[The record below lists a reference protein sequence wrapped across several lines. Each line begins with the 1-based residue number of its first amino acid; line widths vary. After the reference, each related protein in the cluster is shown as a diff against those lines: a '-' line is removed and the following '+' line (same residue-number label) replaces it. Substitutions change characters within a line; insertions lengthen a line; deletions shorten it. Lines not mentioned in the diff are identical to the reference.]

1 MKNLFRFRL
10 RSILL
15 LTNLVIL
22 ALPLGGIIWLRLYES
37 ALIRQTESELIAQA
51 AFIAASYRATAERLT
66 APDSGDPIAANRAL
80 EDYGYVLVAM
90 PKGRDPNEHWRPRA
104 PVLDLAEDR
113 VLPTAPPPEAGADN
127 ADPLAWRIG
136 QELNPILQQAQRTT
150 LAGIAVVDYRGVVV
164 ASTRDRDESDLGLS
178 LMNHEEVRRALGGEA
193 VSTMRARRSGH
204 QPAPPLDSISRGARL
219 RVYVAEPILREGRV
233 LGAVL
238 LVRTPANLR
247 QAIEGKLEPL
257 ILAGL
262 ALLGLVLALTLFS
275 ALTISRP
282 VRQLVDQAHRA
293 ARGETGAV
301 TPLAHPGT
309 QEIAELSETV
319 ATMARTLEQRA
330 QYIRDFAAHVSHE
343 FKTPLTAIQG
353 SVELLREHGA
363 DMSAEERSRFL
374 NILGQDALRLENL
387 VRKLLELAR
396 ADVMRVGDDSCDL
409 AAVLAGVAERQRALG
424 LKLQP
429 PARNDSV
436 PVAMAAETL
445 DSILGN
451 LLDNARHHGG
461 PGVSVRLD
469 WALDGGTP
477 PCAIITVADDGQGI
491 SAANAERIFEPFFTT
506 RRQSGN
512 TGLGLA
518 IIRSLLTA
526 HGGGIELAPAE
537 RGACFRVRVPL
548 RP

>member
-1 MKNLFRFRL
+1 MLRFRL

-22 ALPLGGIIWLRLYES
+22 ALPLGGITWLRLYES
-37 ALIRQTESELIAQA
+37 ALIRQTESELIAQGAFVA
-51 AFIAASYRATAERLT
+51 ATYRAIAERLT
-66 APDSGDPIAANRAL
+66 APDSGDPIAANRML
-80 EDYGYVLVAM
+80 EDYGYVLVT
-90 PKGRDPNEHWRPRA
+90 PPLERDPGDRWRPRA
-104 PVLDLAEDR
+104 PVLDLADDR
-113 VLPTAPPPEAGADN
+113 ILPTAPPPAEGVDT

-136 QELNPILQQAQRTT
+136 QELNPILRQAQRTT
-150 LAGIAVVDYRGVVV
+150 LAGITVVDYRGVIV
-164 ASTRDRDESDLGLS
+164 ASTQDGGGDELGLS
-178 LMNHEEVRRALGGEA
+178 LLNHEEVQQALGGKA
-193 VSTMRARRSGH
+193 ASTLRARRSG
-204 QPAPPLDSISRGARL
+204 QPAPPLDSISRSARL
-219 RVYVAEPILREGRV
+219 RVYVTEPIVREGRV
-233 LGAVL
+233 LGAVM

-247 QAIEGKLEPL
+247 HAIEGKRQPL
-257 ILAGL
+257 IAAGL

-282 VRQLVDQAHRA
+282 VRQLVQQAHRA

-301 TPLAHPGT
+301 TPLRHPGT

-353 SVELLREHGA
+353 SVELLREHDA
-363 DMSAEERSRFL
+363 EMSPEERTRFL
-374 NILGQDALRLENL
+374 DILTQDARRLENL

-396 ADVMRVGDDSCDL
+396 ADVMRVGDESCDL
-409 AAVLAGVAERQRALG
+409 ALVLSGVAERQRGLG
-424 LKLQP
+424 LKVELQG
-429 PARNDSV
+429 RGDSATA
-436 PVAMAAETL
+436 AMAPETL

-461 PGVSVRLD
+461 ADVTVSLS
-469 WALDGGTP
+469 WALDAGSQP
-477 PCAIITVADDGQGI
+477 PCAVVTVADDGQGI

-506 RRQSGN
+506 RRSSGN

-526 HGGGIELAPAE
+526 HGGGIERVPAA
-537 RGACFRVRVPL
+537 RGACFRVKVPL
-548 RP
+548 KT

>member
-1 MKNLFRFRL
+1 LRQWFRLRL

-22 ALPLGGIIWLRLYES
+22 ALPLGGITWLRLYES

-51 AFIAASYRATAERLT
+51 AFVSASYRSIAERLT

-80 EDYGYVLVAM
+80 EDYGYVLVAS
-90 PKGRDPNEHWRPRA
+90 PQGRDPGEHWRPRA

-113 VLPTAPPPEAGADN
+113 ILPTAPPPEPGEHN

-136 QELNPILQQAQRTT
+136 QELNPILQQAQRST

-164 ASTRDRDESDLGLS
+164 ASTRDRGEDDLGLS
-178 LMNHEEVRRALGGEA
+178 LLNHEELRRALGGEE
-193 VSTMRARRSGH
+193 VSTLRARRSD
-204 QPAPPLDSISRGARL
+204 QPAPPLDSISRGSRL

-247 QAIEGKLEPL
+247 HAIEGKRQPL
-257 ILAGL
+257 IVAGL

-319 ATMARTLEQRA
+319 AAMARTLEQRA

-363 DMSAEERSRFL
+363 EMSAEERARFL
-374 NILGQDALRLENL
+374 GILNQDAQRLENL

-396 ADVMRVGDDSCDL
+396 ADVMRVGEESCDL
-409 AAVLAGVAERQRALG
+409 SAVLAGVAQRQRGLG
-424 LKLQP
+424 LDVQSP
-429 PARNDSV
+429 VREDTV
-436 PVAMAAETL
+436 TVAMAAETL

-461 PGVSVRLD
+461 PGVRVRLD

-477 PCAIITVADDGQGI
+477 PCAVITVADDGQGI

-506 RRQSGN
+506 RRHSGN

-526 HGGGIELAPAE
+526 HGGGIELAPVE

-548 RP
+548 KG

>member
-1 MKNLFRFRL
+1 MKLPRLRL

-22 ALPLGGIIWLRLYES
+22 ALPLGGITWLRLYES

-51 AFIAASYRATAERLT
+51 AFVAATYRAIAERLT

-80 EDYGYVLVAM
+80 EDYGYVLVTP
-90 PKGRDPNEHWRPRA
+90 PKDRDPNGHWRPRA
-104 PVLDLAEDR
+104 PVLDLADDP
-113 VLPTAPPPEAGADN
+113 VLSTAPPPAPGADN

-150 LAGIAVVDYRGVVV
+150 LAGIAVVDYRGVIV
-164 ASTRDRDESDLGLS
+164 ASTRDRGEEDLGLS
-178 LMNHEEVRRALGGEA
+178 LMNHEEVQRALGGQA
-193 VSTMRARRSGH
+193 VSTMRARRST
-204 QPAPPLDSISRGARL
+204 ASTPPLESISRGARL

-247 QAIEGKLEPL
+247 RAIEGKLQPL
-257 ILAGL
+257 VIGGL

-275 ALTISRP
+275 ALTITRP
-282 VRQLVDQAHRA
+282 VRRLIDQAHRA

-301 TPLAHPGT
+301 TPLRHPRT

-319 ATMARTLEQRA
+319 ATMARTLEQRS

-353 SVELLREHGA
+353 SVELLREH
-363 DMSAEERSRFL
+363 DDEMSPEERTRFL
-374 NILGQDALRLENL
+374 DILERDAQRLEAL
-387 VRKLLELAR
+387 VRRLLELAR
-396 ADVMRVGDDSCDL
+396 ADVMRVGDESCDL
-409 AAVLAGVAERQRALG
+409 AAVLQGMAERQRALG
-424 LKLQP
+424 LKVESP
-429 PARNDSV
+429 TRADTV
-436 PVAMAAETL
+436 TVAMAPETL

-461 PGVSVRLD
+461 ASVTVSLS
-469 WALDGGTP
+469 WALDGSG
-477 PCAIITVADDGQGI
+477 CAVVTVADDGEGI
-491 SAANAERIFEPFFTT
+491 SPANAERIFEPFFTT
-506 RRQSGN
+506 RRKNGN

-526 HGGGIELAPAE
+526 HGGGIELVPVA
-537 RGACFRVRVPL
+537 RGACFRVKVPV
-548 RP
+548 RN

>member
-1 MKNLFRFRL
+1 MKKWFRLRL

-51 AFIAASYRATAERLT
+51 AFVAASYRATAERLT

-80 EDYGYVLVAM
+80 EDYGYVLVAA

-113 VLPTAPPPEAGADN
+113 VLPTAPPPEPGADN

-164 ASTRDRDESDLGLS
+164 ASTRDRDEDDLGLS
-178 LMNHEEVRRALGGEA
+178 LTNHEEVRRALGGEA
-193 VSTMRARRSGH
+193 VSSLRARRND

-247 QAIEGKLEPL
+247 QAIEGKRQPL

-282 VRQLVDQAHRA
+282 VRQLVEQAHRA

-319 ATMARTLEQRA
+319 AAMARTLEQRA

-363 DMSAEERSRFL
+363 DMSAAERTRFL
-374 NILGQDALRLENL
+374 DILNQDAQRLENL

-396 ADVMRVGDDSCDL
+396 ADVMRVGDESCEL
-409 AAVLAGVAERQRALG
+409 AAVLAGVAQRQQALG
-424 LKLQP
+424 LRVQP
-429 PARNDSV
+429 PAREDSV
-436 PVAMAAETL
+436 TVAMAAETL

-461 PGVSVRLD
+461 AGVSARLD
-469 WALDGGTP
+469 WAVDGGAA
-477 PCAIITVADDGQGI
+477 PCAVITVADDGQGI

-548 RP
+548 KG